1 MRLVL
6 LGAPGSGKGTQAQR
20 LQARCGVPQVSTGD
34 LLREAVAA
42 GTQLGRAAKLVMD
55 AGQLVDDR
63 IMLGIIRERLARP
76 DAANGFI
83 LDGFPRTIVQAD
95 GLAALLRELGQQI
108 DAVVLFDIDREV
120 LRQRVEGRRSCRRC
134 GRVFHVETNPPKP
147 GDRCTDGGP
156 HDLFQRPDDNDTT
169 VRERLAVYC
178 ERTQPLIDYY
188 AKTGMLR
195 RIEAD
200 GSLEEVDARLER
212 AIGDCP
218 L

>member
-42 GTQLGRAAKLVMD
+42 GTELGRAAKVVMD

-63 IMLGIIRERLARP
+63 TMLGIIRERLARP
-76 DAANGFI
+76 DAKRGFI

-95 GLAALLRELGQQI
+95 GLAALLSDIGQPV
-108 DAVVLFDIDREV
+108 DAVVLFEIDPEV
-120 LRQRVEGRRSCRRC
+120 LGRRLSGRRSCRRC
-134 GRVFHVETNPPKP
+134 GRVFHLESNPPRA
-147 GDRCTDGGP
+147 GDNCVDGKP
-156 HDLFQRPDDNDTT
+156 HDLFQRPDDNDET
-169 VRERLAVYC
+169 VRKRLAVYR

-188 AKTGMLR
+188 AKQGLLR
-195 RIEAD
+195 RIDAD
-200 GSLEEVDARLER
+200 GSLEDVNARLEN
-212 AIGDCP
+212 AIRQ
-218 L
+218 